1 MSKKD
6 SRVNS
11 SPAGKIFDIKKYA
24 IHDGPG
30 IRTTVF
36 LKGCPLTCG
45 WCHNPEGLWG
55 APKIIYEFNR
65 CIGCGDCIEA
75 CREAAIS
82 ATPNGMSTNRHRCK
96 GCGVCVDACP
106 GGARELTE
114 RTVTVNQLVEIIK
127 QDILFYDESGGGVTF
142 SGGEPLLQADFLI
155 EVLKACGHCE
165 IHRIVDTSGYANRSI
180 IEEVARQTDLFLFD
194 LKLIDSKRHK
204 QFTGVSNQTI
214 LDNLAF
220 LHNLEAN
227 VTVRIPLIPGI
238 NDDHE
243 NLSQICSFL
252 LPFKGIRD
260 VHILPYH
267 DYQKNKYGKLGMEY
281 TADDIVAPTPE
292 RVSNS
297 LKQFEEK
304 GFQVSI
310 GG

>member
-1 MSKKD
+1 M
-6 SRVNS
+6 NS
-11 SPAGKIFDIKKYA
+11 APAGKIFDIKRYA

-36 LKGCPLTCG
+36 LKGCPLSCR
-45 WCHNPEGLWG
+45 WCHNPEGLWN

-65 CIGCGDCIEA
+65 CIGCDDCMEA
-75 CREAAIS
+75 CPEVAIS
-82 ATPNGMSTNRHRCK
+82 ATPTGMSTDRDRCK
-96 GCGVCVDACP
+96 GCGLCVDTCP

-114 RTVTVNQLVEIIK
+114 RTVTVGQIVEIIK

-142 SGGEPLLQADFLI
+142 SGGEPLLQAGFLI
-155 EVLKACGHCE
+155 EALEACGLYD
-165 IHRIVDTSGYANRSI
+165 IHRIVDTSGYATRSTM
-180 IEEVARQTDLFLFD
+180 EAVARQTDLFLFD

-214 LDNLAF
+214 LDNLAI

-238 NDDHE
+238 NDDPE
-243 NLSQICSFL
+243 NLSQICGFL
-252 LPFKGIRD
+252 FPFKGIRD

-267 DYQKNKYGKLGMEY
+267 DYQKNKYSKLGMEY
-281 TADDIVAPTPE
+281 AADDIVAPTPE
-292 RVSNS
+292 RVSMS